1 LSVVNLDL
9 NVAGVA
15 PERVHTVMG
24 ISPVKTVT
32 KLKQRVS
39 EKRPNEGTAHIA
51 KISKEVDMFSP

>member
-1 LSVVNLDL
+1 M
-9 NVAGVA
+9 AGVA